1 MRRSALFWSL
11 ALMPLIGLASPVRA
25 QQGPA
30 ATIVLDGSGSMAGW
44 LDGAKSSKMEMTQAA
59 LTPIL
64 GKLPGQSSLGLVA
77 FGHRRKGNCGD
88 VEAIVAPDPGGLEK
102 TVAALPSVS
111 TTGKGPLV
119 QALRQAV
126 QGLPATAAKR
136 SIILVHDD
144 PDNCN
149 QDACAEAK
157 AIAASSPGLAIH
169 VVTLGNKPQTRAA
182 MACVATLTGGRQ
194 FEATNEASLGTA
206 LDEAFKVA
214 LLDNVPAP
222 KPAVRPDTPEAKLSG
237 SGLILTAA
245 LTSSGDTVT
254 DRVRWSIVPE
264 GESKQTPIQAEA
276 AEVVQALPAGRYA
289 VEARLG
295 QAVAKQSLDVADNKP
310 TVAKLDLNAGRIQLS
325 RDPQD
330 ASPALL
336 TITQLDVKRD
346 TLFVGRGPETALAL
360 PAGRYEVRLD
370 DGLSHQTSVIT
381 VVAGSETKIGRP
393 VPSGRLE
400 LEATSAENGP
410 PLDAVTYTIEK
421 DDPDAP
427 QGRREVARSA
437 APRPE
442 FTLPAGTY
450 YVLARSKQV
459 EARQQLAVS
468 AGATVRETIVLAL
481 SRLNLSAKFNASL
494 SPQGPSLVFRVLS
507 LDGGGEREVARS
519 AAESPVLTVPAG
531 RYRVEAK
538 LGSENARAVA
548 DAELAAGK
556 DVQVSLDIPA
566 GLVSFDQAGRSGV
579 IIEVSDASGNVV
591 WHAGSGET
599 ATALLAPGR
608 YSYRTP
614 DGAEKSLDVK
624 NGEKQTLKLGAN

>member
-1 MRRSALFWSL
+1 MRQSALFWSSVLML
-11 ALMPLIGLASPVRA
+11 ALANAPSVLA
-25 QQGPA
+25 QQGSA

-44 LDGAKSSKMEMTQAA
+44 LDGAKASKMDMTRAA
-59 LTPIL
+59 LAPIL
-64 GKLPGQSSLGLVA
+64 GKLPEQTALGLVA
-77 FGHRRKGNCGD
+77 FGHRRKANCGD
-88 VEAIVAPDPGGLEK
+88 VEAIVASEPGGLEK

-126 QGLPATAAKR
+126 SGLPASAAKR

-194 FEATNEASLGTA
+194 FEAVNEASLGTA
-206 LDEAFKVA
+206 LEEAFKVA

-222 KPAVRPDTPEAKLSG
+222 KPAVRPETPESKLSG

-245 LTSSGDTVT
+245 LTGSGETVT
-254 DRVRWSIVPE
+254 DRVRWSITPE
-264 GESKQTPIQAEA
+264 GDSKQATVQAET

-295 QAVAKQSLDVADNKP
+295 QAAAKQTLEVSEGKP
-310 TVAKLDLNAGRIQLS
+310 TVAKFDLNAGRILLA
-325 RDPQD
+325 RETQD
-330 ASPALL
+330 ASPLLL
-336 TITQLDVKRD
+336 TITHADAKREAI
-346 TLFVGRGPETALAL
+346 FVGRGPETALAL

-370 DGLSHQTSVIT
+370 DGLTPQTSVIT
-381 VVAGSETKIGRP
+381 VAAGSETKIARP

-410 PLDAVTYTIEK
+410 LLDAVTYTIEK

-450 YVLARSKQV
+450 YVLARAKQV

-468 AGATVRETIVLAL
+468 AGTTVRETIVLAL
-481 SRLNLSAKFNASL
+481 SRLNLSAKYNASL

-507 LDGGGEREVARS
+507 LDGGEREVARS
-519 AAESPVLTVPAG
+519 AAEAPVLTVPAG

-538 LGSENARAVA
+538 LGSENAKAVA
-548 DAELAAGK
+548 ETELAAGK
-556 DVQVSLDIPA
+556 DTQVALEIPA

-579 IIEVSDASGNVV
+579 IIEVTDASGSVV

-608 YSYRTP
+608 YRYRTP
-614 DGAEKSLDVK
+614 EGADKTLDVK
-624 NGEKQTLKLGAN
+624 NGEKQILKLGAN